1 MCRVLFAYYDSLF
14 SRVRAVFWPESAGTS
29 FLSRSRSFFF
39 WPESAGTLRFQT
51 KNLCAVAL
59 SLAGVVSE
67 SVLRGKDVHF
77 FFLAGVVSESVLRGK
92 DVLRPQDPLLRR

>member
-1 MCRVLFAYYDSLF
+1 VSVSLSLCRVLFAYYDSLF
-14 SRVRAVFWPESAGTS
+14 SRVRAV
-29 FLSRSRSFFF
+29 F